1 MKIHPINP
9 VNNPVKLKLEIDS
22 SGKINAKIKFN
33 REEIGAKTEEKSK
46 TSENNLGNLPD
57 ELHSQILNDLDGQEL
72 VNYMRVSKQFSN
84 TIKECPPLNRKVQ
97 DIQFSYAILE
107 SLKNDRNKDVKIA
120 VAKAC
125 GNIGDKVWTR
135 AILQRLQNDTN
146 PFVRIAVTKAC
157 GNIGDKAWTRDIL
170 QSLQNDTDAFIRE
183 AVAKACGNIG
193 DKDWTRDIL
202 ESLQNDTYHYVR
214 KAVAEACG
222 RIGEKVWTRAILQS
236 LKEDK
241 DDLVKICVVEAL
253 LKN

>member
-1 MKIHPINP
+1 MKIHPINL
-9 VNNPVKLKLEIDS
+9 VKLKLEIDS

-33 REEIGAKTEEKSK
+33 REEIGENIEKKSK
-46 TSENNLGNLPD
+46 TAENNLGNLPD
-57 ELHSQILNDLDGQEL
+57 ELHFKILNDLDGQEL
-72 VNYMRVSKQFSN
+72 VKCMRVSKEFSN

-125 GNIGDKVWTR
+125 GNIGDKAWTR
-135 AILQRLQNDTN
+135 AILQRLQNDRQ
-146 PFVRIAVTKAC
+146 PVVRMAVAEAC
-157 GNIGDKAWTRDIL
+157 GNIGDKAWTRAIL
-170 QSLQNDTDAFIRE
+170 QSLQNDPDWRVRR
-183 AVAKACGNIG
+183 AVAEACGNIG
-193 DKDWTRDIL
+193 DNDVTRD
-202 ESLQNDTYHYVR
+202 
-214 KAVAEACG
+214 
-222 RIGEKVWTRAILQS
+222 ILQS